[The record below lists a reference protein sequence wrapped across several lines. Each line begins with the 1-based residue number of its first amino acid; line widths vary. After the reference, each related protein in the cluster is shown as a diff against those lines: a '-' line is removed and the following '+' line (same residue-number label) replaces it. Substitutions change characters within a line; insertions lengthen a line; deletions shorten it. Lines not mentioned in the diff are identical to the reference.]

1 MNEQGRDSRKGRHWR
16 AKCHVRSA
24 RQEPQSAPANRASQC
39 CRRAGNAPCQ
49 WRSGGRCSQRE
60 QTGKERSSRISRC
73 RCFTG
78 PGSAAKGTTVRE
90 VVLVNRRK
98 MRSPARAV
106 SPRQRIPV
114 HRSKSSRSRST
125 RLKARLLNQATL
137 SSARMSENASRSLLH
152 SRQPQ
157 SKTNLHHSSRQP
169 QSKTNLHHSGQQPQ
183 SKTSNLR
190 GPPRP
195 SKRRLPS
202 LLMHRRVRVKARAAG
217 KRSPTRR
224 KTKAATEP

>member
-1 MNEQGRDSRKGRHWR
+1 
-16 AKCHVRSA
+16 V
-24 RQEPQSAPANRASQC
+24 
-39 CRRAGNAPCQ
+39 
-49 WRSGGRCSQRE
+49 
-60 QTGKERSSRISRC
+60 I
-73 RCFTG
+73 
-78 PGSAAKGTTVRE
+78 
-90 VVLVNRRK
+90 RRK

-106 SPRQRIPV
+106 SHRQRIPV
-114 HRSKSSRSRST
+114 HRSKNSRSRST
-125 RLKARLLNQATL
+125 RFKTRLLSQEPL
-137 SSARMSENASRSLLH
+137 SSARTSENASRSLLH

-157 SKTNLHHSSRQP
+157 SRTNLHHSGRQP
-169 QSKTNLHHSGQQPQ
+169 QSKTNLHHSGRQPQSKTNLHHSGRQPQSKTNLHHSSRQPQ

-224 KTKAATEP
+224 KTKAATEPIG